1 MCRRKIENR
10 DQLLAD
16 VDEYIREHEQVS
28 LEELVVSMKELGH
41 DCTPRMV
48 RPLLK
53 ERGLTVK
60 SVNGRWF
67 WGVWDEESDDD
78 DVDEDV
84 DDDEVDD
91 DDDDDDDEDDDDED
105 DDDVDDDDDD
115 DDEDDDD
122 DDDDDEDDDDE
133 DDEDDDDDERP
144 VPEPL
149 KKAQA
154 ENKRL
159 QEENSQLIAALLK
172 TTQLKKSI
180 QAMQK
185 KLLVELAALIQA
197 TYGEREAD

>member
-16 VDEYIREHEQVS
+16 VDAYIRDHEQVS
-28 LEELVVSMKELGH
+28 LEELVQSMQELGH

-67 WGVWDEESDDD
+67 WGMWDDEESD

-84 DDDEVDD
+84 DEDEDED
-91 DDDDDDDEDDDDED
+91 SDDDEESDE
-105 DDDVDDDDDD
+105 DVDDD
-115 DDEDDDD
+115 E
-122 DDDDDEDDDDE
+122 
-133 DDEDDDDDERP
+133 DDERP

-149 KKAQA
+149 KKAEA

-159 QEENSQLIAALLK
+159 QSENNQLMVALLK

-185 KLLVELAALIQA
+185 KLLVELADLIHA
-197 TYGEREAD
+197 TYGERESESETQESD

>member
-10 DQLLAD
+10 NQLLAD
-16 VDEYIREHEQVS
+16 VDEYIRDHAPVS
-28 LEELVVSMKELGH
+28 LEELVQSMQELGH

-67 WGVWDEESDDD
+67 WGMWDEESD
-78 DVDEDV
+78 DEDV

-91 DDDDDDDEDDDDED
+91 DDDDDDEEE
-105 DDDVDDDDDD
+105 DVDDEES
-115 DDEDDDD
+115 DEDV
-122 DDDDDEDDDDE
+122 DEE
-133 DDEDDDDDERP
+133 ERP

-149 KKAQA
+149 RKAEA

-159 QEENSQLIAALLK
+159 QAENNRLIAALLK

-185 KLLVELAALIQA
+185 KLLVELADLIHA
-197 TYGEREAD
+197 TYGERESESKTQESD